1 LNRAIAAV
9 VIVILLAVLF
19 VRRKKGMVNGE
30 SSVKGNGLEPAKKE
44 TEEGK
49 KKGKK

>member
-19 VRRKKGMVNGE
+19 VRRKKGMVNE
-30 SSVKGNGLEPAKKE
+30 ELSVKGNSLEPAKKVTVE
-44 TEEGK
+44 DK